1 MTLVAEVLL
10 WDTVYM
16 KKLNQLISLFLGVVF
31 FIASSAPLSAQE
43 FVLPGLRAVPAQK
56 TAAPLSTQ
64 KFILPGLRAAK
75 KTSAAEDFLR
85 ALRQSAFVRRPDM
98 TAQKLIEQAAF
109 QGRMDGQMLA
119 AVLSDDAY
127 IASLD
132 SDTAAELA
140 YYAQFAD
147 SRDGSFSWTDQ
158 LTRVVLGRLGDYNEN
173 AADFPL
179 QAFYAAVAVSLGHNP
194 YMSRAVENWAFEQ
207 INTAAN
213 PMDTA
218 RRGWAAA
225 VLADLAVE
233 SADDVWSAARR
244 ERFEWRL
251 EKLIRK
257 FDWLQNARTDYKMT
271 GVKNV
276 LGATNQGTLIQ
287 LFAQANSFFAMKD
300 DDGFVKQMV
309 SAGGLNPVG
318 RALAGKEQGDRFS
331 NTGENFYLHAPTP
344 GTDGKGHFADSVNG
358 RRHFILA
365 SLMQALFLS
374 YNTRPRQE
382 SSALMQQFVRGYLT
396 VNADG
401 HFVHYLYIPLSGM
414 RLGTAIHYATSL
426 DGWDKEEAALQK
438 ELYAKLKKGYPWDV
452 ACTGVQGACEVAA
465 EWLALGKV
473 FGWVFRGIGWG
484 GKAVG
489 RQAVKA
495 MSPRALMNLAL
506 IQIAAR
512 QGKKAVITWSK
523 QTVKSL
529 LKGAGWKATAV
540 IGTGAAVRGD
550 SPRRKTARIPA
561 R

>member
-194 YMSRAVENWAFEQ
+194 YMSRTVE
-207 INTAAN
+207 
-213 PMDTA
+213 
-218 RRGWAAA
+218 
-225 VLADLAVE
+225 
-233 SADDVWSAARR
+233 
-244 ERFEWRL
+244 
-251 EKLIRK
+251 
-257 FDWLQNARTDYKMT
+257 T
-271 GVKNV
+271 G
-276 LGATNQGTLIQ
+276 L
-287 LFAQANSFFAMKD
+287 
-300 DDGFVKQMV
+300 
-309 SAGGLNPVG
+309 
-318 RALAGKEQGDRFS
+318 
-331 NTGENFYLHAPTP
+331 
-344 GTDGKGHFADSVNG
+344 
-358 RRHFILA
+358 
-365 SLMQALFLS
+365 LS
-374 YNTRPRQE
+374 
-382 SSALMQQFVRGYLT
+382 
-396 VNADG
+396 
-401 HFVHYLYIPLSGM
+401 
-414 RLGTAIHYATSL
+414 
-426 DGWDKEEAALQK
+426 K
-438 ELYAKLKKGYPWDV
+438 
-452 ACTGVQGACEVAA
+452 
-465 EWLALGKV
+465 
-473 FGWVFRGIGWG
+473 
-484 GKAVG
+484 
-489 RQAVKA
+489 
-495 MSPRALMNLAL
+495 
-506 IQIAAR
+506 
-512 QGKKAVITWSK
+512 
-523 QTVKSL
+523 
-529 LKGAGWKATAV
+529 
-540 IGTGAAVRGD
+540 
-550 SPRRKTARIPA
+550 
-561 R
+561 

>member
-1 MTLVAEVLL
+1 
-10 WDTVYM
+10 
-16 KKLNQLISLFLGVVF
+16 
-31 FIASSAPLSAQE
+31 
-43 FVLPGLRAVPAQK
+43 
-56 TAAPLSTQ
+56 
-64 KFILPGLRAAK
+64 
-75 KTSAAEDFLR
+75 
-85 ALRQSAFVRRPDM
+85 
-98 TAQKLIEQAAF
+98 
-109 QGRMDGQMLA
+109 
-119 AVLSDDAY
+119 
-127 IASLD
+127 
-132 SDTAAELA
+132 
-140 YYAQFAD
+140 
-147 SRDGSFSWTDQ
+147 
-158 LTRVVLGRLGDYNEN
+158 
-173 AADFPL
+173 
-179 QAFYAAVAVSLGHNP
+179 
-194 YMSRAVENWAFEQ
+194 
-207 INTAAN
+207 
-213 PMDTA
+213 
-218 RRGWAAA
+218 
-225 VLADLAVE
+225 
-233 SADDVWSAARR
+233 
-244 ERFEWRL
+244 
-251 EKLIRK
+251 
-257 FDWLQNARTDYKMT
+257 MT

-276 LGATNQGTLIQ
+276 LGASNQGTLIQ

-300 DDGFVKQMV
+300 DDGFLKQMV

-318 RALAGKEQGDRFS
+318 RAMAGREAGDRFS
-331 NTGENFYLHAPTP
+331 DTGENFYLHSPTP

-365 SLMQALFLS
+365 SLVQALFLS
-374 YNTRPRQE
+374 YNTRPQQE
-382 SSALMQQFVRGYLT
+382 SSARMQQFVRNYLA
-396 VNADG
+396 VDADS
-401 HFVHYLYIPLSGM
+401 HFVHYLYIPLQGM
-414 RLGTAIHYATSL
+414 RLGMAIHYASSL

>member
-31 FIASSAPLSAQE
+31 FIVSSAPLSAQE
-43 FVLPGLRAVPAQK
+43 FVLPGLRAVPAKK

-109 QGRMDGQMLA
+109 QGRMDGHMLA
-119 AVLSDDAY
+119 AVLSDETY

-132 SDTAAELA
+132 AEAAASLA
-140 YYAQFAD
+140 YYVQFAEGGA
-147 SRDGSFSWTDQ
+147 SSWEEQ
-158 LTRVVLGRLGDYNEN
+158 LTRVVLGRLGDYNEK

-401 HFVHYLYIPLSGM
+401 YFVHYLYIPLSGM